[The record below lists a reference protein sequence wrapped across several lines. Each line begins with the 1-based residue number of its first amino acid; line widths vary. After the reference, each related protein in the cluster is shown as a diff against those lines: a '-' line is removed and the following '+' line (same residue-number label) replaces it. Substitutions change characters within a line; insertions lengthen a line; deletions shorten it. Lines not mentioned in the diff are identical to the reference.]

1 MLWCRQ
7 NGSHFLTFELQKMT
21 TFLSSQQASYVNDIW
36 FMESYIP
43 CIFFSRKTSPSGA
56 IFSGM
61 FLFCFKSSM
70 SVLFLITLI
79 WIVNFE
85 IKLWYSEHHF
95 RIYSFNAHNNPGM
108 MFEARSSLTR
118 STNCELRTAICN
130 LQISII
136 CFSEQIRT
144 KKRTF
149 WKQILRTRISFL
161 NS

>member
-79 WIVNFE
+79 WIVSFE

-108 MFEARSSLTR
+108 MFEAAHWPGQQTV
-118 STNCELRTAICN
+118 NCELQFAICKFRLFVLVN
-130 LQISII
+130 KLEIRKEL
-136 CFSEQIRT
+136 FENKFLEQESH
-144 KKRTF
+144 F
-149 WKQILRTRISFL
+149 
-161 NS
+161 